1 MCANVGTY
9 KQIDNSEGTQMKIWK
24 DAEGHAYETR
34 ITVAEI
40 RDVKTEL
47 GINLM
52 DIATGDLLQKI
63 SEDVI
68 LLCDILYIINRSQA
82 KEYGIDDMQFGRNL
96 YGDALENAT
105 RAFMEEMINF
115 FPSQRT
121 RALLTKAMTKGQE
134 RMDKALDMAEKE
146 LDKTL
151 NEPIE

>member
-1 MCANVGTY
+1 
-9 KQIDNSEGTQMKIWK
+9 MKIWK
-24 DAEGHAYETR
+24 DAEGHTYETK

-68 LLCDILYIINRSQA
+68 LLCDILYVINRVQA
-82 KEYGIDDMQFGRNL
+82 KEHGLDDVQFGRNL
-96 YGDALENAT
+96 YGDALEDAT

-115 FPSQRT
+115 FPNQRT

-134 RMDKALDMAEKE
+134 RMDKALDLAEESLEEE
-146 LDKTL
+146 LIK
-151 NEPIE
+151 PIE

>member
-1 MCANVGTY
+1 
-9 KQIDNSEGTQMKIWK
+9 MKIWK
-24 DAEGHAYETR
+24 DAEGHAYETK

-68 LLCDILYIINRSQA
+68 LLCDILYVINRSQA
-82 KEYGIDDMQFGRNL
+82 KEYGIDDAQFGRNL
-96 YGDALENAT
+96 YGDALEEAT

-115 FPSQRT
+115 FPNQRT
-121 RALLTKAMTKGQE
+121 RQLLTKAMTKGQE
-134 RMDKALDMAEKE
+134 RMDKALDLAEKTLEEE
-146 LDKTL
+146 LNK
-151 NEPIE
+151 PIE

>member
-1 MCANVGTY
+1 
-9 KQIDNSEGTQMKIWK
+9 MKIWK
-24 DAEGHAYETR
+24 DAEGHAYETK

-68 LLCDILYIINRSQA
+68 LLCDILYVINRSQA
-82 KEYGIDDMQFGRNL
+82 KEFGIDDAQFGRNL
-96 YGDALENAT
+96 YGDALEEAT

-115 FPSQRT
+115 FPHQRT
-121 RALLTKAMTKGQE
+121 RQLLTKAMTKGQE
-134 RMDKALDMAEKE
+134 RMDKALDLAEKSLEEE
-146 LDKTL
+146 LNK
-151 NEPIE
+151 PIE

>member
-1 MCANVGTY
+1 
-9 KQIDNSEGTQMKIWK
+9 MKIWK

-34 ITVAEI
+34 ITVAEV

-68 LLCDILYIINRSQA
+68 LLCDILYVINRSQA
-82 KEYGIDDMQFGRNL
+82 KEYGIDDAQFGRNL
-96 YGDALENAT
+96 YGDALEEAT

-115 FPSQRT
+115 FPNQRT
-121 RALLTKAMTKGQE
+121 RQLLTKAMTKGQE
-134 RMDKALDMAEKE
+134 RMDKALDLAEKSLEEE
-146 LDKTL
+146 LNK
-151 NEPIE
+151 PIE

>member
-1 MCANVGTY
+1 
-9 KQIDNSEGTQMKIWK
+9 MKIWK
-24 DAEGHAYETR
+24 DAEGHAYETK

-82 KEYGIDDMQFGRNL
+82 KEYGIDDVQFGRNL
-96 YGDALENAT
+96 YGDALEDAT
-105 RAFMEEMINF
+105 HALMEEMINF

-121 RALLTKAMTKGQE
+121 RQLLTKAMTKGQE
-134 RMDKALDMAEKE
+134 RMDKALDLAEKSLEEE
-146 LDKTL
+146 LNK
-151 NEPIE
+151 PIE

>member
-1 MCANVGTY
+1 
-9 KQIDNSEGTQMKIWK
+9 MKIWK
-24 DAEGHAYETR
+24 DAEGHAYETK

-68 LLCDILYIINRSQA
+68 LLCDILYVINRVQA
-82 KEYGIDDMQFGRNL
+82 KEYGIDDAQFGRNL

-115 FPSQRT
+115 FPNQRT
-121 RALLTKAMTKGQE
+121 RALLTKAMAKGQE

-151 NEPIE
+151 NEPIG

>member
-1 MCANVGTY
+1 MPLQAHINNK
-9 KQIDNSEGTQMKIWK
+9 KQKDKNMKIWK

-68 LLCDILYIINRSQA
+68 LLCDILYVVNRVQA
-82 KEYGIDDMQFGRNL
+82 KEYGIDDAQFGRNL

-115 FPSQRT
+115 FPNQRT
-121 RALLTKAMTKGQE
+121 RALLTKAMTTGQE

>member
-1 MCANVGTY
+1 
-9 KQIDNSEGTQMKIWK
+9 MKIWK
-24 DAEGHAYETR
+24 DAEGHAYETK

-68 LLCDILYIINRSQA
+68 LLCDILYVINRVQA
-82 KEYGIDDMQFGRNL
+82 KEYGIDDAQFGRNL
-96 YGDALENAT
+96 YGDALEEAT

-115 FPSQRT
+115 FPNQRT
-121 RALLTKAMTKGQE
+121 RQLLTKAMTKGQE
-134 RMDKALDMAEKE
+134 RMDKALDLAEKSLEEE
-146 LDKTL
+146 LNK
-151 NEPIE
+151 PIE

>member
-1 MCANVGTY
+1 
-9 KQIDNSEGTQMKIWK
+9 MKIWK
-24 DAEGHAYETR
+24 DAEGHAYETK

-68 LLCDILYIINRSQA
+68 LLCDILYVINRSQA
-82 KEYGIDDMQFGRNL
+82 KAFGIDDAQFGRNL
-96 YGDALENAT
+96 YGDALEEAT

-115 FPSQRT
+115 FPNQRT
-121 RALLTKAMTKGQE
+121 RQLLTKAMTKGQE
-134 RMDKALDMAEKE
+134 RMDKALDLAEKSLEEE
-146 LDKTL
+146 LNK
-151 NEPIE
+151 PIE

>member
-1 MCANVGTY
+1 
-9 KQIDNSEGTQMKIWK
+9 MKIWK

-68 LLCDILYIINRSQA
+68 LLCDILYVINRSQA
-82 KEYGIDDMQFGRNL
+82 KEYGIDDAQFGRNL
-96 YGDALENAT
+96 YGDALEEAT
-105 RAFMEEMINF
+105 RAFVEEMINF
-115 FPSQRT
+115 FPNQRT
-121 RALLTKAMTKGQE
+121 RQLLTKAMTKGQE
-134 RMDKALDMAEKE
+134 RMDKALDLAEKSLEEE
-146 LDKTL
+146 LNK
-151 NEPIE
+151 PIE

>member
-1 MCANVGTY
+1 
-9 KQIDNSEGTQMKIWK
+9 MKIWK
-24 DAEGHAYETR
+24 DAEGHAYETK

-68 LLCDILYIINRSQA
+68 LLCDILYVVNRSQA
-82 KEYGIDDMQFGRNL
+82 KEYGIDDVQFGRNL
-96 YGDALENAT
+96 YGDALEEAT
-105 RAFMEEMINF
+105 RAFVEEMINF

-121 RALLTKAMTKGQE
+121 RQLLTKAMTKGQE
-134 RMDKALDMAEKE
+134 RMDKALDLAEKSLEEE
-146 LDKTL
+146 LNK
-151 NEPIE
+151 PIE

>member
-1 MCANVGTY
+1 
-9 KQIDNSEGTQMKIWK
+9 MKIWK
-24 DAEGHAYETR
+24 DAEGHAFETK

-68 LLCDILYIINRSQA
+68 LLCDILYVINRSQA
-82 KEYGIDDMQFGRNL
+82 KEYGIDDVQFGRNL
-96 YGDALENAT
+96 YGDALEEAT

-115 FPSQRT
+115 FPNQRT
-121 RALLTKAMTKGQE
+121 RQLLTKAMTKGQE
-134 RMDKALDMAEKE
+134 RMDKALDLAEKSLEEE
-146 LDKTL
+146 LNK
-151 NEPIE
+151 PIE

>member
-1 MCANVGTY
+1 
-9 KQIDNSEGTQMKIWK
+9 MKIWK
-24 DAEGHAYETR
+24 DAEGHAYETK

-52 DIATGDLLQKI
+52 DIATGDLLQRI
-63 SEDVI
+63 SEDVV

-82 KEYGIDDMQFGRNL
+82 KEHGIDDAQFGRNL
-96 YGDALENAT
+96 YGDALEDAT
-105 RAFMEEMINF
+105 RAFMGELINF
-115 FPSQRT
+115 FPNQRT
-121 RALLTKAMTKGQE
+121 RALLTKAMTMGQE

>member
-1 MCANVGTY
+1 
-9 KQIDNSEGTQMKIWK
+9 MKIWK
-24 DAEGHAYETR
+24 DAEGHTYETK

-68 LLCDILYIINRSQA
+68 LLCDILYVINRVQA
-82 KEYGIDDMQFGRNL
+82 KEHGLDDVQFGRNL
-96 YGDALENAT
+96 YGDALEDAT

-115 FPSQRT
+115 FPNQRT

-134 RMDKALDMAEKE
+134 RMDKALDLAEKSLEEE
-146 LDKTL
+146 LIK
-151 NEPIE
+151 PIE

>member
-1 MCANVGTY
+1 
-9 KQIDNSEGTQMKIWK
+9 MKIWK
-24 DAEGHAYETR
+24 DAEGHAYETK

-68 LLCDILYIINRSQA
+68 LLCDILYVINRSQA
-82 KEYGIDDMQFGRNL
+82 KEYSIDDVQFGRNL
-96 YGDALENAT
+96 YGDALEEAT

-115 FPSQRT
+115 FPNQRT
-121 RALLTKAMTKGQE
+121 RQLLTKAMTKGQE
-134 RMDKALDMAEKE
+134 RMDKALDLAEKSLEEE
-146 LDKTL
+146 LNK
-151 NEPIE
+151 PIE